1 MDPEYSHAIHT
12 ERPIRLICI
21 GAGASGLC
29 LAYKIQ
35 RSFRTFTLTVL
46 NSNDIMHRD
55 KLIEA

>member
-1 MDPEYSHAIHT
+1 MFAMDPEYSQAIHN

-35 RSFRTFTLTVL
+35 RSFRNFTLIVRNPGGL
-46 NSNDIMHRD
+46 QF
-55 KLIEA
+55 EAR